1 MHMPRI
7 AIAFA
12 VLIILLQPWA
22 AKSHRWLEFP
32 FSRTSGAPFATIPA
46 NAGSPPAPLP
56 RVTLAAIFDPR
67 PPSFARLDPRKLI
80 TIIATGD
87 VIPARSVNY
96 EMVIRGD
103 FTYPFLQTYKFTRA
117 ADLTLIN
124 LESPLINGCAVTNS
138 GLTFCGDPRVVQGLT
153 LAGVD
158 IANLPNNHIGNYG
171 LAAIQETEQHL
182 TDAGIDWDG
191 FGHIVYKAVKGIR
204 FAFLGFNGVGESI
217 DTAEM
222 AREVRHARTR
232 ADVVVVSYHWGREYT
247 SVPLTAPGI
256 ADQDPREIAHLT
268 IQAGADLVIGNH
280 PHWVQ
285 GVEMYHG
292 KFIAYAHGNFVF
304 DQMWSIETR
313 QGVVGTYTF
322 YGKKL
327 IAVRYRPVL
336 IENYAQPHFLS
347 AADGAPILA
356 RMRDASVQIAKGY

>member
-1 MHMPRI
+1 MRRFVI
-7 AIAFA
+7 VCA
-12 VLIILLQPWA
+12 VLLILPQLRA
-22 AKSHRWLEFP
+22 GDTRRGVADLFGDSAG
-32 FSRTSGAPFATIPA
+32 TAFATIPA
-46 NAGSPPAPLP
+46 DASSPPVPMPKL
-56 RVTLAAIFDPR
+56 TLASIFGPR
-67 PPSFARLDPRKLI
+67 PPSFAHLDPRKLI

-87 VIPARSVNY
+87 VIPARTVNY
-96 EMVIRGD
+96 EMVVRGD
-103 FTYPFLQTYKFTRA
+103 FTYPFLRTYTFTRA

-124 LESPLINGCAVTNS
+124 LESPLIDGCTVTNS
-138 GLTFCGDPRVVQGLT
+138 GLTFCGDPRVVQGLK

-171 LAAIQETEQHL
+171 VPAIHETEQHL
-182 TDAGIDWDG
+182 TDAHIDWDG
-191 FGHIVYKAVKGIR
+191 FGHIVYKQVKGVR
-204 FAFLGFNGVGESI
+204 FAFLGFNGVGETI

-222 AREVRHARTR
+222 AKEVRHARTR
-232 ADVVVVSYHWGREYT
+232 ADVVIVSYHWGREYT

-256 ADQDPREIAHLT
+256 ADQDPRQIAHLT

-285 GVEMYHG
+285 GIEMYHG

-327 IAVRYRPVL
+327 IAVRYRPVF

>member
-1 MHMPRI
+1 MRRL
-7 AIAFA
+7 AIVFA
-12 VLIILLQPWA
+12 VLLVLLQPRA
-22 AKSHRWLEFP
+22 VDTRRGLVGLLGESAGTP
-32 FSRTSGAPFATIPA
+32 FNTIPA
-46 NAGSPPAPLP
+46 NAASPPLP
-56 RVTLAAIFDPR
+56 MPRISLNSIFGPH
-67 PPSFARLDPRKLI
+67 PPSFAHLDPRKLI

-96 EMVIRGD
+96 EMAIRND
-103 FTYPFLQTYKFTRA
+103 YTYPFLRTYKFTRA

-124 LESPLINGCAVTNS
+124 LESPLIDGCAVTNS
-138 GLTFCGDPRVVQGLT
+138 GLTFCGDPRGVQGLK

-171 LAAIQETEQHL
+171 IPAIHETEQHL
-182 TDAGIDWDG
+182 TAAHIDWDG
-191 FGHIVYKAVKGIR
+191 FGHIVYKEVKGVR
-204 FAFLGFNGVGESI
+204 FAFLGFNGVGETI

-222 AREVRHARTR
+222 AKEVRHARTR

-256 ADQDPREIAHLT
+256 ADQDPRQIAHLT

-313 QGVVGTYTF
+313 QGVIGTYTF

-327 IAVRYRPVL
+327 ISVRYRPVM

-356 RMRDASVQIAKGY
+356 RMRDASVRIAKGY